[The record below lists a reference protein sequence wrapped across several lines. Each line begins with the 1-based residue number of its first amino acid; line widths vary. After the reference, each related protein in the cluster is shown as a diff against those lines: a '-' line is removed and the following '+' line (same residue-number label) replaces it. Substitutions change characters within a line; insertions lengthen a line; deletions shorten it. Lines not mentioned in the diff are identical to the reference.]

1 MRSITL
7 PLADNA
13 AAPDRI
19 SRRLTVADAML
30 HAPKLSEPGSTVGD
44 LRRLFLDDHVHA
56 ALIVA
61 DGALVCVV
69 YQADLDPVLPESEP
83 AARVGDLGNRVV
95 RGDEPLDVVRLQ
107 MISNGQRRLAV
118 VNDAGHLMGLL
129 CLKRNHSGFCSDD
142 DVRCRA
148 NDKSGRGSLPPRS
161 RHDLRDCVPLHRHA
175 R

>member
-1 MRSITL
+1 VAALLMRTMTL
-7 PLADNA
+7 PPADNA
-13 AAPDRI
+13 VAPDRI

-61 DGALVCVV
+61 DGGLVCVV
-69 YQADLDPVLPESEP
+69 YRADLHPVLPDREP

-95 RGDEPLDVVRLQ
+95 RGDEPLDVVKLQ
-107 MISNGQRRLAV
+107 MISNGRRRLAV
-118 VNDAGHLMGLL
+118 VDDADRLMGLL
-129 CLKRNHSGFCSDD
+129 CLKRSLSGFCSDD

-148 NDKSGRGSLPPRS
+148 NDESGRGSLPS
-161 RHDLRDCVPLHRHA
+161 GWST
-175 R
+175 